1 MKEIFKRTESLI
13 GTENLEKLIKSKVA
27 IFGIGGVGSFA
38 VEGLVRAGIG
48 EIVLIDKDTVDI
60 TNCNRQI
67 HATTKTIGKLKVEA
81 MKERVIEI
89 NPEIK
94 VTYYNEF
101 YLPDNGET
109 LIDSSYSYIIDAMD
123 NVTAKISLIRQS
135 IKKNIPIISCM
146 GTGNKIEPT
155 KLKVEDIS
163 KTSICPLAKIMRREL
178 RKNGI
183 LHLKVV
189 YSTETPKNQGNKEI
203 SSISFVPSVAGMIIA
218 SEVVKDLLNK

>member
-163 KTSICPLAKIMRREL
+163 KTSICPLA
-178 RKNGI
+178 
-183 LHLKVV
+183 
-189 YSTETPKNQGNKEI
+189 
-203 SSISFVPSVAGMIIA
+203 
-218 SEVVKDLLNK
+218 